1 MSMKRIVA
9 LLLCLALLCLAGCGG
24 KKEVTYVDGT
34 YEGQSEPHEGD
45 EEGNGDGYG
54 VVRLTLEGG
63 KITACEFTTYEL
75 DGTLKDENYGLI
87 SDGQVG
93 NKDFYNK
100 AQKAIQAA
108 SVYAGQLVET
118 GDIKKIDAISG
129 ATFNY
134 NDFKDAVR
142 DALNQARE

>member
-1 MSMKRIVA
+1 M
-9 LLLCLALLCLAGCGG
+9 
-24 KKEVTYVDGT
+24 
-34 YEGQSEPHEGD
+34 
-45 EEGNGDGYG
+45 
-54 VVRLTLEGG
+54 RLTLEGG

-118 GDIKKIDAISG
+118 GDVEKIDVISG
-129 ATFNY
+129 ATYNY

-142 DALNQARE
+142 DALRKAEG